1 VIFMSDHPADPAAH
15 PAADPAAHP
24 AAVPAAPADLPKAY
38 EPQAIEPRWYDEWMV
53 RGYFHAD
60 ASAPKAPFA
69 IVIPPPNVTGSLHM
83 GHALGVTIE
92 DIFTRWKRMAAY
104 NAMWLPGTDHAGI
117 ATQMVVERELRAKE
131 QKSRHDI
138 GREEF
143 VKRIWTWRETTGDRI
158 LEQLKKLGCSLDWAR
173 TKFTM
178 EPGYSAAVMEA
189 FVRLYEEG
197 LIYRA
202 KRLINWC
209 VSCRTAL
216 SDLEVDYDEGVQG
229 ELYEFAY
236 PLEDGSG
243 EVVVA
248 TTRPETMLGDT
259 AVAVHP
265 DDPRHQDKI
274 GRTIKH
280 PITGRIFPIVAD
292 AILVDPKFG
301 TGAVKVTPA
310 HDPNDFETGVRHG
323 LPMISIF
330 DDKGVVTAEGGA
342 FAGLDRF
349 KARKAVKARLA
360 ELGLERGSKPH
371 VHAVGHCQRCETVVE
386 PMLSTQWFV
395 KMEPLAKPA
404 IEAVEQGKT
413 KFVPESW
420 SKTFFHWMNN
430 IRDWCISRQ
439 LWWGHR
445 IPVWYCAQCREMTVA
460 RTTPSACS
468 HCGSTELTQDED
480 VLDTWFSSWLWP
492 FATLG
497 WPAET
502 RELKT
507 FYPTTMLDTGYDILF
522 FWVARMMMAGLHFMK
537 KVPFRTVYLHTM
549 VTDEKGDKMSKV
561 KGNTIDPLDV
571 IAKHGADPLRFALAW
586 LTTQAAQGKNIK
598 FSVGNV
604 EDARRFANKIWN
616 ASRFV
621 LKNLEGFD
629 AERFAD
635 RIADGADRA
644 EFDLPERWILSRVQ
658 RAAEEVDKAL
668 EEYRISDAA
677 QAVYHFIWD
686 EVCDWYIEL
695 AKAALARGDN
705 PDADARWKIQGA
717 LVTAL
722 ETAMRLL
729 HPFMPFLTEEIW
741 QQLPKPSGAPQ
752 SIMITLYPVRDV
764 RFYDDASEASM
775 ALVQKVIVALRTIR
789 ADKNIPSATRVKVLL
804 SVNDDYKKT
813 ILEGYKTII
822 AEQGRCSEVR
832 VRRSGSSFSGEL
844 SLDRVATALAGDVEV
859 MVPIEGL
866 VDSGEEKLKLER
878 DRAKLVSDRDYLI
891 KKLADPRFVERAPP
905 HVLDKDRG
913 KLAEVETALGKLE
926 QALGRLAG

>member
-1 VIFMSDHPADPAAH
+1 M
-15 PAADPAAHP
+15 
-24 AAVPAAPADLPKAY
+24 ADLPKTY
-38 EPQAIEPRWYDEWMV
+38 EPDAIEPRWYQEWTT

-69 IVIPPPNVTGSLHM
+69 MVIPPPNVTGSLHM
-83 GHALGVTIE
+83 GHALGDTIE

-117 ATQMVVERELRAKE
+117 ATQMVVERELREKE
-131 QKSRHDI
+131 GKSRHDI

-143 VKRIWTWRETTGDRI
+143 VKRVWAWRERTGDRI

-178 EPGYSAAVMEA
+178 EPGYSEAVIEA

-202 KRLINWC
+202 RRLINWC

-216 SDLEVDYDEGVQG
+216 SDLEVDYDEGTQG

-236 PLEDGSG
+236 PLADGSG
-243 EVVVA
+243 DVVVA

-265 DDPRHQDKI
+265 DDPRHKAKI
-274 GRTIKH
+274 GKLIKH
-280 PITGRIFPIVAD
+280 PFTGATFKIIAD

-310 HDPNDFETGVRHG
+310 HDPNDFETGQRHG
-323 LPMISIF
+323 LEMISIF
-330 DDKGVVTAEGGA
+330 DDAGKVTVPGE
-342 FAGLDRF
+342 FAGMDRF
-349 KARKAVKARLA
+349 VARKAVKARLK

-371 VHAVGHCQRCETVVE
+371 VHAVGHCQRCQTMVE

-420 SKTFFHWMNN
+420 AKTYFHWMHN

-445 IPVWYCAQCREMTVA
+445 IPVWYCGACQQMTVA
-460 RTTPSACS
+460 RTAPNFCG
-468 HCGSTELTQDED
+468 HCGSADLKQDND

-497 WPAET
+497 WPNET

-549 VTDEKGDKMSKV
+549 VTDEKGEKMSKV

-598 FSVGNV
+598 FSIGNV

-616 ASRFV
+616 AARFV
-621 LKNLEGFD
+621 LLNLEGFD
-629 AERFAD
+629 ADRFSDQLAE
-635 RIADGADRA
+635 GPDRA
-644 EFDLPERWILSRVQ
+644 ELDLPERWILSRVQ
-658 RAAEEVDKAL
+658 RAADEVDKAL

-686 EVCDWYIEL
+686 ELCDWYIEL
-695 AKAALARGDN
+695 AKAALARGDDVN
-705 PDADARWKIQGA
+705 RWKIQGA

-729 HPFMPFLTEEIW
+729 HPFMPFVTEEIW
-741 QQLPKPSGAPQ
+741 QQLPKASGAPQ

-775 ALVQKVIVALRTIR
+775 ALVQKVIVALRGIR
-789 ADKNIPSATRVKVLL
+789 AEKNIHSATKIKALL
-804 SVNDDYKKT
+804 AVTDDYKKT

-832 VRRSGSSFSGEL
+832 VRRSGSSMGGDL
-844 SLDRVATALAGDVEV
+844 TLDQLATALAGDVEV
-859 MVPIEGL
+859 MVPLEGL
-866 VDSGEEKLKLER
+866 IDTGAELAKLER
-878 DRAKLVSDRDYLI
+878 DRTKLVADRDYLA
-891 KKLADPRFVERAPP
+891 KKLENPKYLERAPLD
-905 HVLDKDRG
+905 VLDKDRA
-913 KLAEVETALGKLE
+913 KLAELEEAL
-926 QALGRLAG
+926 ARLDLAMARLKKA

>member
-1 VIFMSDHPADPAAH
+1 M
-15 PAADPAAHP
+15 
-24 AAVPAAPADLPKAY
+24 ADLPKSY
-38 EPQAIEPRWYDEWMV
+38 EPKDIEPRWYAEWMA

-60 ASAPKAPFA
+60 AAAPKAPFA

-83 GHALGVTIE
+83 GHALGTTIE
-92 DIFTRWKRMAAY
+92 DIFTRWRRMAAY
-104 NAMWLPGTDHAGI
+104 NAMWLPGSDHAGI
-117 ATQMVVERELRAKE
+117 ATQMVAERELREKE
-131 QKSRHDI
+131 KKSRHDI
-138 GREEF
+138 GREAF
-143 VKRIWTWRETTGDRI
+143 VERVWDWRRRTGDRI
-158 LEQLKKLGCSLDWAR
+158 FEQLKRMGCSLDWDRAV
-173 TKFTM
+173 FTM
-178 EPGYSAAVMEA
+178 DPQYSAAVIEA
-189 FVRLYEEG
+189 FVRLHEEG

-202 KRLINWC
+202 RRLINWC
-209 VSCRTAL
+209 PSCRTAL
-216 SDLEVDYDEGVQG
+216 SDLEVDYDEGTQG

-236 PLEDGSG
+236 PLADGSG
-243 EVVVA
+243 ELVVA

-265 DDPRHQDKI
+265 DDPRHKSKI
-274 GRTIKH
+274 GKLLKH
-280 PITGRIFPIVAD
+280 PFVDRTFAVIAD
-292 AILVDPKFG
+292 PILVDPKFG

-310 HDPNDFETGVRHG
+310 HDPNDFETGLRHN
-323 LPMISIF
+323 LAMISIF
-330 DDKGVVTAEGGA
+330 DEKGAVTAAGGP

-349 KARKAVKARLA
+349 AARKAVKAKLK

-420 SKTFFHWMNN
+420 SKTFFHWMHN

-445 IPVWYCAQCREMTVA
+445 IPAYYCKCGETTVA
-460 RTTPSACS
+460 RTAPKACPK
-468 HCGSTELTQDED
+468 CGATELKQDDD

-497 WPAET
+497 WPNET

-507 FYPTTMLDTGYDILF
+507 FYPTTVLDTGYDILF
-522 FWVARMMMAGLHFMK
+522 FWVARMLMAGLHFMK

-571 IAKHGADPLRFALAW
+571 IDKHGADALRFALAW
-586 LTTQAAQGKNIK
+586 LTTHAAQGKNIK

-616 ASRFV
+616 ATRFA
-621 LKNLEGFD
+621 LMNLEGYD
-629 AERFAD
+629 ADRFAD
-635 RIADGADRA
+635 RITDGPDRA
-644 EFDLPERWILSRVQ
+644 ELDLPERWILSRVQ
-658 RAAEEVDKAL
+658 RASEEVDGAL
-668 EEYRISDAA
+668 EEYRIADAA
-677 QAVYHFIWD
+677 QAAYHFVWD
-686 EVCDWYIEL
+686 ELCDWYIEL
-695 AKAALARGDN
+695 AKAGFARAGND
-705 PDADARWKIQGA
+705 PEARSKIQGA

-729 HPFMPFLTEEIW
+729 HPFMPHITEEIW

-764 RFYDDASEASM
+764 RFHDDASEASM
-775 ALVQKVIVALRTIR
+775 ALVQKVIVALRSIR
-789 ADKNIPSATRVKVLL
+789 TERNIPNATKVRALL
-804 SVNDDYKKT
+804 AVNDDYKKT

-822 AEQGRCSEVR
+822 AEQGRCSDVL
-832 VRRSGSSFSGEL
+832 VRRAGASFSGEF
-844 SLDRVATALAGDVEV
+844 SLQQTAMTMAGDVEV
-859 MVPIEGL
+859 MVPLEGL
-866 VDSGEEKLKLER
+866 VDTSGELARLEKERTKLE
-878 DRAKLVSDRDYLI
+878 KDRDHV
-891 KKLADPRFVERAPP
+891 KRKLADPNFTSRAPLE
-905 HVLDKDRG
+905 VLDKDRAR
-913 KLAEVETALGKLE
+913 LAEAEASLAKVMIAIS
-926 QALGRLAG
+926 RLKGSKS

>member
-1 VIFMSDHPADPAAH
+1 
-15 PAADPAAHP
+15 
-24 AAVPAAPADLPKAY
+24 
-38 EPQAIEPRWYDEWMV
+38 
-53 RGYFHAD
+53 
-60 ASAPKAPFA
+60 
-69 IVIPPPNVTGSLHM
+69 
-83 GHALGVTIE
+83 
-92 DIFTRWKRMAAY
+92 
-104 NAMWLPGTDHAGI
+104 MWLPGTDHAGI
-117 ATQMVVERELRAKE
+117 ATQMVVERELREKE
-131 QKSRHDI
+131 KKSRHDV
-138 GREEF
+138 GREDF
-143 VKRIWTWRETTGDRI
+143 VRRVWEWRERTGDRI

-173 TKFTM
+173 LKFTM
-178 EPGYSAAVMEA
+178 EPSYSAAVIEA
-189 FVRLYEEG
+189 FVRLHDEG

-202 KRLINWC
+202 RRLINWC

-216 SDLEVDYDEGVQG
+216 SDLEVDYDEGTQG
-229 ELYEFAY
+229 SLYEFAY
-236 PLEDGSG
+236 PLADGSG

-265 DDPRHQDKI
+265 DDPRHRAKI
-274 GRTIKH
+274 GKVIRH
-280 PITGRIFPIVAD
+280 PITGREFPVIGD
-292 AILVDPKFG
+292 PILVDPKFG

-310 HDPNDFETGVRHG
+310 HDPNDFESGQRNG
-323 LPMISIF
+323 LAMISIF
-330 DDKGVVTAEGGA
+330 DVEGRVTAEGGP

-349 KARKAVKARLA
+349 AARKAVKARLA

-395 KMEPLAKPA
+395 KMEPLARPA
-404 IEAVEQGKT
+404 IEAVEKGKT

-420 SKTFFHWMNN
+420 SKTYFHWMRN

-445 IPVWYCAQCREMTVA
+445 IPAWYCARCKEVTVA
-460 RTTPSACS
+460 RTAPGFCG
-468 HCGSTELTQDED
+468 HCGAAELTQDED

-497 WPAET
+497 WPNET

-507 FYPTTMLDTGYDILF
+507 FYPTTVLDTGYDILF

-549 VTDEKGDKMSKV
+549 VTDEKGEKMSKV

-586 LTTQAAQGKNIK
+586 LTTQASQGKNIK
-598 FSVGNV
+598 FAIANV

-616 ASRFV
+616 ASRFA
-621 LKNLEGFD
+621 LMNLEGFD

-635 RIADGADRA
+635 RIADGPDRA

-677 QAVYHFIWD
+677 QAAYHFVWD
-686 EVCDWYIEL
+686 ELCDWYIEL
-695 AKAALARGDN
+695 AKAALAREDGGS
-705 PDADARWKIQGA
+705 RWKIQGA

-741 QQLPKPSGAPQ
+741 QQLPKSSGAPQ

-775 ALVQKVIVALRTIR
+775 ALVQKVIVALRGIR
-789 ADKNIPSATRVKVLL
+789 ADKGIPSSTRLTALL
-804 SVNDDYKKT
+804 AINDDYKKT

-822 AEQGRCSEVR
+822 AEQGRCNEVR
-832 VRRSGSSFSGEL
+832 VRRSGASFGGEF
-844 SLDRVATALAGDVEV
+844 SLDRMATALAGDVEV
-859 MVPIEGL
+859 LVPMEGL
-866 VDSGEEKLKLER
+866 IDFAAERVKLEKEKAKLESERAYLVKKLANPNFR
-878 DRAKLVSDRDYLI
+878 DRAPL
-891 KKLADPRFVERAPP
+891 E
-905 HVLDKDRG
+905 VLDKDRA
-913 KLAEVETALGKLE
+913 KLAEIETALSNIE
-926 QALGRLAG
+926 MALGRLGKNGRPR

>member
-1 VIFMSDHPADPAAH
+1 M
-15 PAADPAAHP
+15 
-24 AAVPAAPADLPKAY
+24 ADLPKTY
-38 EPQAIEPRWYDEWMV
+38 EPTEIEPRWYAEWMT

-60 ASAPKAPFA
+60 AAAPKAPFA

-83 GHALGVTIE
+83 GHALGDTIE
-92 DIFTRWKRMAAY
+92 DIFTRWRRMAAY
-104 NAMWLPGTDHAGI
+104 NAMWLPGSDHAGI

-131 QKSRHDI
+131 KKSRHDI
-138 GREEF
+138 GREAF
-143 VKRIWTWRETTGDRI
+143 LDRVWQWRHSTGDRI
-158 LEQLKKLGCSLDWAR
+158 FAQLKKLGCSLDWDRAI
-173 TKFTM
+173 FTM
-178 EPGYSAAVMEA
+178 DAPYSAAVIEA
-189 FVRLYEEG
+189 FVRLHEEG

-202 KRLINWC
+202 RRLINWC
-209 VSCRTAL
+209 PNDRTAL
-216 SDLEVDYDEGVQG
+216 SDLEVDYDEGTQG

-236 PLEDGSG
+236 PLADGSG

-259 AVAVHP
+259 AIAVHP
-265 DDPRHQDKI
+265 DDPRHKAKI
-274 GRTIKH
+274 GKLVRHPFVDRTFAI
-280 PITGRIFPIVAD
+280 IAD
-292 AILVDPKFG
+292 PILVDPKFG

-310 HDPNDFETGVRHG
+310 HDPNDFEVGQRHN

-330 DDKGVVTAEGGA
+330 DEKGAVNAAGGP

-349 KARKAVKARLA
+349 AARKAVKERLK

-420 SKTFFHWMNN
+420 SKTFFHWMHN

-445 IPVWYCAQCREMTVA
+445 IPAWYCGTCSETIVA
-460 RTTPSACS
+460 RTAPAACTK
-468 HCGSTELTQDED
+468 CGGAELKQDED

-497 WPAET
+497 WPNET

-522 FWVARMMMAGLHFMK
+522 FWVARMLMAGLHFMK

-561 KGNTIDPLDV
+561 KGNTIDPVEV
-571 IAKHGADPLRFALAW
+571 IDKHGADALRFALAW

-598 FSVGNV
+598 FSISNV

-616 ASRFV
+616 AARFS
-621 LKNLEGFD
+621 LMNLEGYD
-629 AERFAD
+629 ADRFAD
-635 RIADGADRA
+635 RIADGPDRA
-644 EFDLPERWILSRVQ
+644 ELDLPERWILSRVQ
-658 RAAEEVDKAL
+658 RVSEEVDGAL
-668 EEYRISDAA
+668 EEYRIADAA
-677 QAVYHFIWD
+677 QAAYHFIWN
-686 EVCDWYIEL
+686 ELCDWYIEL
-695 AKAALARGDN
+695 AKVGLAKANSQSEADQAARN
-705 PDADARWKIQGA
+705 KIQGT

-729 HPFMPFLTEEIW
+729 HPFMPFITEEIW
-741 QQLPKPSGAPQ
+741 QKLPKPSGAPQ

-764 RFYDDASEASM
+764 RFHDDASEGSM
-775 ALVQKVIVALRTIR
+775 ALVQKIIVAVRGIR
-789 ADKNIPSATRVKVLL
+789 AERNIPSSARLQLVLA
-804 SVNDDYKKT
+804 VGDDYKKT
-813 ILEGYKTII
+813 ILEGYQSII
-822 AEQGRCSEVR
+822 AEHARCAEVR
-832 VRRSGSSFSGEL
+832 VRRSGGSGEYT
-844 SLDRVATALAGDVEV
+844 VGQTAMAMAGDVEV
-859 MVPIEGL
+859 IVPLEGL
-866 VDSGEEKLKLER
+866 IDNAAEKVKLEKQRDKLGR
-878 DRAKLVSDRDYLI
+878 DRDHMR
-891 KKLADPRFVERAPP
+891 KKLDDPNFTSRAPLE
-905 HVLDKDRG
+905 VLDKDRAR
-913 KLAEVETALGKLE
+913 LAELEAALARIELALTRLKVE
-926 QALGRLAG
+926 